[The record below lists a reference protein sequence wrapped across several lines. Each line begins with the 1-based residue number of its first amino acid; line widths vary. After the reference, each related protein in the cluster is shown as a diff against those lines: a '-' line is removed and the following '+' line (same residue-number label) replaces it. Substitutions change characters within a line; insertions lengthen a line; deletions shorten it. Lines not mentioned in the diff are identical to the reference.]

1 MFMPYLHRI
10 QILKSLTFDEVESF
24 VNASISK
31 FISQASGF
39 SQKHTPSLRNV
50 GDGVYELIYISE
62 AKYELSAA
70 IKEKVDT
77 AAKEVQQQMDR
88 REAII
93 ERARLMEVAKG
104 HQGGAGVPHSP
115 SKIKG

>member
-1 MFMPYLHRI
+1 MFLPYLHRI
-10 QILKSLTFDEVESF
+10 QIPKSLTFDEVENF

-70 IKEKVDT
+70 IKAKVDT
-77 AAKEVQQQMDR
+77 APKEVLDQMVKVAT
-88 REAII
+88 EYNKPA
-93 ERARLMEVAKG
+93 ELEVAKR
-104 HQGGAGVPHSP
+104 HQGGAGVSHSP